1 MVITK
6 SELIAALQDE
16 VRILLHLASKVDQT
30 KLDYRPTE
38 KQRSTIELL
47 RYLSFCGTA
56 FLRSA
61 LDGNWDAYSALEAES
76 KTLAAGDFPAAMERQ
91 KAAIRAVFAEFTD
104 ADLATRRVKS
114 PTGEDL
120 PLGRALLDLPLRFLV
135 GYRMQLFL
143 YAKAAGAESLGT
155 SDCWWGI
162 EWPKE
167 GA

>member
-1 MVITK
+1 MITK
-6 SELIAALQDE
+6 DDVLFEMLRECD
-16 VRILLHLASKVDQT
+16 VCVHLHAKLSAGA
-30 KLDYRPTE
+30 LDYRPTP
-38 KQRSTIELL
+38 KQRSTLELL

-104 ADLATRRVKS
+104 ADLASRRVKS